1 MYEGSCVLELDRVRV
16 RVRVYEGSCRVRVR
30 VRVYEGS
37 INSVVRDNY
46 EGR

>member
-1 MYEGSCVLELDRVRV
+1 MVRVYEGSCVLELD
-16 RVRVYEGSCRVRVR
+16 RVRVR